1 METRAARNFQ
11 KTPPSVKADILS
23 VNIPPEY
30 EFTSKGKQSIEKQ
43 VLQLA
48 EEYAPHGYRNY
59 IMAIAYVAYK
69 YGFSNG
75 HQSTIDGSFAA
86 YQEFV
91 RLAIEEPGEE

>member
-1 METRAARNFQ
+1 METRAARNFH
-11 KTPPSVKADILS
+11 KTPPSVKAAILS

-75 HQSTIDGSFAA
+75 HQSTIDGTFDRW
-86 YQEFV
+86 EKFM
-91 RLAIEEPGEE
+91 EEPREE